1 MRITENKDEKGKK
14 MKTYK
19 DLVFQPHMLA
29 KEILEMKE
37 KDFFT
42 PWFAVN
48 KDAKHAVLCFDNGYG
63 ISVIKDAPLITFGA
77 KYECAVLKGTA
88 EKYELIYPDFAEDVV
103 RCNTEEEINEL
114 MAQIQK
120 MEHADGK

>member
-19 DLVFQPHMLA
+19 DLVFKPHMLA
-29 KEILEMKE
+29 KDILKMKE

-63 ISVIKDAPLITFGA
+63 ISVIKDAPLITFDA
-77 KYECAVLKGTA
+77 KYECAVLKGTQD
-88 EKYELIYPDFAEDVV
+88 KYELIYPDFAEDVV
-103 RCNTEEEINEL
+103 RCDTEEEIDEL
-114 MAQIQK
+114 MAKIQK
-120 MEHADGK
+120 MEPDNGK